1 MNTDDF
7 WSLIERAQ
15 QVADPQNEASMV
27 EALFWELTKLPDRDF
42 FAWYRLQEAFM
53 QLADTPKLC
62 AAASII
68 NYGTSDDRFM
78 DFRAWLVMQG
88 RAVYL
93 SALAAPDRLA
103 RMRVPFGEA
112 EWELCGYIA
121 MYAYTGRKYLA
132 LFRPDAPDGQALR
145 RRYPDCKDLPQQ
157 VERICMNRALIR
169 RYDVGGFDQD
179 LEHQMLQTEIEYR
192 LHRSNIPR
200 DFFSVQHKDEPKE
213 DLAEELAKTLTIDTA
228 KVDPALPH
236 ALPALWKKRTDWEAN
251 RLQQRSG
258 TARGEQAER

>member
-1 MNTDDF
+1 
-7 WSLIERAQ
+7 
-15 QVADPQNEASMV
+15 
-27 EALFWELTKLPDRDF
+27 
-42 FAWYRLQEAFM
+42 
-53 QLADTPKLC
+53 
-62 AAASII
+62 
-68 NYGTSDDRFM
+68 M

-88 RAVYL
+88 WAVYL
-93 SALAAPDRLA
+93 SALADPDRLA

-192 LHRSNIPR
+192 LHRSNGQDAHHR
-200 DFFSVQHKDEPKE
+200 Y
-213 DLAEELAKTLTIDTA
+213 
-228 KVDPALPH
+228 
-236 ALPALWKKRTDWEAN
+236 R
-251 RLQQRSG
+251 RSG
-258 TARGEQAER
+258 PGFAARPSGLVEEADGLGSQSASATKR

>member
-15 QVADPQNEASMV
+15 QVADPQNEASMM
-27 EALFWELTKLPDRDF
+27 EALFWELTKLPDREF

-78 DFRAWLVMQG
+78 DFCAWLVMQG

-112 EWELCGYIA
+112 ESGSSAGISPCMLIPAESISHCSDRTPP
-121 MYAYTGRKYLA
+121 TGRRCA
-132 LFRPDAPDGQALR
+132 AAIRI
-145 RRYPDCKDLPQQ
+145 
-157 VERICMNRALIR
+157 VRIC
-169 RYDVGGFDQD
+169 
-179 LEHQMLQTEIEYR
+179 
-192 LHRSNIPR
+192 RSR
-200 DFFSVQHKDEPKE
+200 WS
-213 DLAEELAKTLTIDTA
+213 ASA
-228 KVDPALPH
+228 
-236 ALPALWKKRTDWEAN
+236 
-251 RLQQRSG
+251 
-258 TARGEQAER
+258 

>member
-1 MNTDDF
+1 MNTEDF

-15 QVADPQNEASMV
+15 QVADPQNEASMM
-27 EALFWELTKLPDRDF
+27 EALFWELSKLPDRDF
-42 FAWYRLQEAFM
+42 FAWYRLQQAFM

-93 SALAAPDRLA
+93 SALADPDRLA

-157 VERICMNRALIR
+157 VERICMARALIR
-169 RYDVGGFDQD
+169 PLHVGGFDQD
-179 LEHQMLQTEIEYR
+179 LDHQMLQTEIEYR
-192 LHRSNIPR
+192 LRRSKVPK
-200 DFFSVQHKDEPKE
+200 DFFAALHKDEPKE
-213 DLAEELAKTLTIDTA
+213 DLAEELAKTLTIDTE
-228 KVDPALPH
+228 KVDPTVPRP
-236 ALPALWKKRTDWEAN
+236 LPALWQKRTDWEAS

-258 TARGEQAER
+258 TARCEQAER

>member
-15 QVADPQNEASMV
+15 QVADPQNEASMM
-27 EALFWELTKLPDRDF
+27 EALFWELTKLTDRDF

-200 DFFSVQHKDEPKE
+200 DFFSAQHKDEPKE
-213 DLAEELAKTLTIDTA
+213 DLAQELAKTLTIDTA
-228 KVDPALPH
+228 EVDPALPH
-236 ALPALWKKRTDWEAN
+236 ALPALWKKRTDWEAS

-258 TARGEQAER
+258 AARHKQAER

>member
-15 QVADPQNEASMV
+15 QVADPQNEASMM

-42 FAWYRLQEAFM
+42 FGWYRLQEAFM

-103 RMRVPFGEA
+103 RMRGQSYRRSASGQRRWPVLPLCRRPRA
-112 EWELCGYIA
+112 EF
-121 MYAYTGRKYLA
+121 
-132 LFRPDAPDGQALR
+132 FRPVPSQIS
-145 RRYPDCKDLPQQ
+145 C
-157 VERICMNRALIR
+157 
-169 RYDVGGFDQD
+169 
-179 LEHQMLQTEIEYR
+179 T
-192 LHRSNIPR
+192 
-200 DFFSVQHKDEPKE
+200 
-213 DLAEELAKTLTIDTA
+213 
-228 KVDPALPH
+228 
-236 ALPALWKKRTDWEAN
+236 
-251 RLQQRSG
+251 
-258 TARGEQAER
+258 

>member
-1 MNTDDF
+1 
-7 WSLIERAQ
+7 
-15 QVADPQNEASMV
+15 
-27 EALFWELTKLPDRDF
+27 
-42 FAWYRLQEAFM
+42 
-53 QLADTPKLC
+53 
-62 AAASII
+62 
-68 NYGTSDDRFM
+68 
-78 DFRAWLVMQG
+78 
-88 RAVYL
+88 
-93 SALAAPDRLA
+93 
-103 RMRVPFGEA
+103 
-112 EWELCGYIA
+112 

-228 KVDPALPH
+228 EVDP
-236 ALPALWKKRTDWEAN
+236 
-251 RLQQRSG
+251 G
-258 TARGEQAER
+258 FTARPSCPVEEADRLGSQSAAATKRYSARRTGRALIKRGIRL